1 MPMLPVGHRMNRAK
15 APAQWSD
22 MRNPRLRMSLILL
35 ATFAAL
41 IVAGNWYVWLTLRS
55 VEQALPVT
63 TLSKH
68 RGMSS
73 LIQGMS
79 ELMTSLDALRTDPSD
94 QRWRN
99 FRVSVDIAYGLSGS
113 YLGDLPEL
121 SGGNLNIVRRE
132 IGEILPVLD
141 EIVAGAPAVNGTI
154 AFAQHARLRD
164 VITLLR
170 EGYLLANQNAF
181 IALMTQTTHIQ
192 RLRLSSLI
200 LTSLTVSSL
209 GALAILIFW
218 QRRTIGLLDA
228 AEHAAR
234 QSEERFSL
242 AMRGARDGL
251 WDWNLF
257 SGAVYYSP
265 RWKSMF
271 GYTDTEL
278 RNSLDSFRKLIH
290 PADRD
295 AVRVAEE
302 AYLEDFSGDYRAEFR
317 MRHKSGQYVD
327 VLSRGFVVRDSATE
341 KAIRFVGTHV
351 DITERNRVGR
361 ELSRAKNAA
370 EAASRTKSSFLANMS
385 HELRTPLNSIIG
397 FSEVLVDGTF
407 GTLNSK
413 QSRYQEH
420 ILTAGR
426 HLLSLISD
434 LLDLSKIEAGKMEL
448 DPSHCELE
456 EIIRGSLVLI
466 QERAARH
473 ALHVQCRFAGCAGTG
488 ILADERKLKQIMF
501 NLLSNAAKYTPD
513 GGSISVEAEYRSD
526 EIVVRV
532 SDTGIGIASKDLA
545 RVFEEFEQVDS
556 SYAKTQQGTG
566 LGLALTKH
574 LVELHGG
581 RIRAESAGIEK
592 GSTFVFTL
600 PIKGVKTEG
609 RED

>member
-1 MPMLPVGHRMNRAK
+1 
-15 APAQWSD
+15 
-22 MRNPRLRMSLILL
+22 MRNPRLRMALILL
-35 ATFAAL
+35 TAFAAL
-41 IVAGNWYVWLTLRS
+41 IVVGNWYVWLTLRR
-55 VEQALPVT
+55 VEAALPVT
-63 TLSKH
+63 TLSEH

-79 ELMTSLDALRTDPSD
+79 ELMTSLDAVRTDPSE
-94 QRWRN
+94 QRWRD
-99 FRVSVDIAYGLSGS
+99 FRVSLDIAYGLSGS

-141 EIVAGAPAVNGTI
+141 EIVAGAPVVNGTI

-170 EGYLLANQNAF
+170 EDYLLANQNAF

-192 RLRLSSLI
+192 RLRLGSII

-209 GALAILIFW
+209 GALAILTFW

-242 AMRGARDGL
+242 AMQGARDGL
-251 WDWNLF
+251 WDWNLL
-257 SGAVYYSP
+257 SDAVYYSP

-271 GYTDTEL
+271 GYTDAEL
-278 RNSLDSFRKLIH
+278 RNSLDTFRKLIH

-295 AVRVAEE
+295 VVRVAEE
-302 AYLEDFSGDYRAEFR
+302 AYLEDFSGDYRAEYR
-317 MRHKSGQYVD
+317 MRHKNGHYVD
-327 VLSRGFVVRDSATE
+327 VLSRGFVVRDPVTE
-341 KAIRFVGTHV
+341 KPIRFVGTHV
-351 DITERNRVGR
+351 DITERNRVQR
-361 ELSRAKNAA
+361 ELSNAKNAA

-397 FSEVLVDGTF
+397 FSEVLVDRTF
-407 GTLNSK
+407 GELNEK
-413 QSRYQEH
+413 QKRYQQH

-456 EIIRGSLVLI
+456 EIIRSSLVLI

-473 ALHVQCRFAGCAGTG
+473 ALHVDCQFIGDLGAG
-488 ILADERKLKQIMF
+488 IVADERKLKQILF

-513 GGSISVEAEYRSD
+513 GGAISVVAECGKD
-526 EIVVRV
+526 EIIVQVA
-532 SDTGIGIASKDLA
+532 DTGIGIANEDLA
-545 RVFEEFEQVDS
+545 RVFEEFEQIDS

-566 LGLALTKH
+566 LGLALTKR

-581 RIRAESAGIEK
+581 RIWAESAGIGK
-592 GSTFVFTL
+592 GSTFAFTL
-600 PIKGVKTEG
+600 PLEVVNAEE

>member
-1 MPMLPVGHRMNRAK
+1 MA
-15 APAQWSD
+15 
-22 MRNPRLRMSLILL
+22 LILL

-41 IVAGNWYVWLTLRS
+41 IVVGNWYVWLTLLR

-63 TLSKH
+63 TLSEH

-79 ELMTSLDALRTDPSD
+79 ELMTSLDALRTDPSE
-94 QRWRN
+94 QRWRD
-99 FRVSVDIAYGLSGS
+99 FRVSLDIAYGLSGS

-141 EIVAGAPAVNGTI
+141 EIVADAPDINGTI

-170 EGYLLANQNAF
+170 EDYLLANQNAF

-200 LTSLTVSSL
+200 LTALTVCSL

-218 QRRTIGLLDA
+218 QRRTISLLDA
-228 AEHAAR
+228 AEHVAR

-242 AMRGARDGL
+242 AMQGASDGL
-251 WDWNLF
+251 WDWDLLT
-257 SGAVYYSP
+257 GAVYFSP

-271 GYTDTEL
+271 GYKDNEL
-278 RNSLDSFRKLIH
+278 LNSIETFRKLIH

-295 AVRVAEE
+295 LIRVAEE
-302 AYLEDFSGDYRAEFR
+302 AYVDGFSGEYRCEFR
-317 MRHKSGQYVD
+317 VRHKSGQYVD
-327 VLSRGFVVRDSATE
+327 ILSRGFVVRDSITE
-341 KAIRFVGTHV
+341 KPIRFVGTHV
-351 DITERNRVGR
+351 DITERNRILV
-361 ELSRAKNAA
+361 ELQEAKNAA

-407 GTLNSK
+407 GTLNDK
-413 QSRYQEH
+413 QARYQQH

-448 DPSHCELE
+448 EPSHCEIG

-473 ALHVQCRFAGCAGTG
+473 ALHVDCQFVGDLSAG
-488 ILADERKLKQIMF
+488 IVADERKLKQIMF
-501 NLLSNAAKYTPD
+501 NLLSNAAKYTQD
-513 GGSISVEAEYRSD
+513 GGAISVVAECGKD

-532 SDTGIGIASKDLA
+532 TDTGIGIAAEDLD
-545 RVFEEFEQVDS
+545 RVFEEFEQIDS
-556 SYAKTQQGTG
+556 GYAKTQQGTG
-566 LGLALTKH
+566 LGLALTRR

-581 RIRAESAGIEK
+581 CIWAESEGEGK
-592 GSTFVFTL
+592 GSMFTFTI
-600 PIKGVKTEG
+600 PILEHETEG
-609 RED
+609 GEE